1 MFCTNVECKIKT
13 KKAQADGNEYGY
25 IEFGRE
31 NVFFVPCSMK
41 TFDTI
46 NAGFHTKLS
55 VGKSKEGNPKI
66 VYTQDDKNLYMLIKT
81 DPNQD
86 LYISESDLLKIEM
99 VKSVNY
105 FEDDEVYYVILL
117 KILGDVML
125 VLVDNTNI
133 KYISIKNKYIDYI
146 DDASGVSA
154 DLVPLSVLS

>member
-1 MFCTNVECKIKT
+1 
-13 KKAQADGNEYGY
+13 
-25 IEFGRE
+25 
-31 NVFFVPCSMK
+31 
-41 TFDTI
+41 
-46 NAGFHTKLS
+46 TKLS

-66 VYTQDDKNLYMLIKT
+66 VYTQDDKDLYMLIKT

-86 LYISESDLLKIEM
+86 LYISESDFLKIEM